1 MGVPDSSEYDLRFVC
16 KNDTGRDM
24 DTFRQN
30 KISSAG
36 MILGAIAFILG
47 IIHFS
52 LGPFSPSRG
61 SVESVVA
68 REVAAVKRGIIAG
81 LKGDEAPVP
90 VRRERPDMDKLLDN
104 VGRGM
109 AVIALGCAFVGGM
122 RKENRWG
129 VSGALFF
136 GGATLAFH
144 VLVFSIG
151 LVCGIILL
159 LLILQWLTGG
169 GLG

>member
-1 MGVPDSSEYDLRFVC
+1 M
-16 KNDTGRDM
+16 
-24 DTFRQN
+24 
-30 KISSAG
+30 
-36 MILGAIAFILG
+36 
-47 IIHFS
+47 
-52 LGPFSPSRG
+52 
-61 SVESVVA
+61 
-68 REVAAVKRGIIAG
+68 KRGIIAG

-104 VGRGM
+104 VGRGL

>member
-1 MGVPDSSEYDLRFVC
+1 
-16 KNDTGRDM
+16 M

-104 VGRGM
+104 VGRGL

-122 RKENRWG
+122 RKENRW
-129 VSGALFF
+129 V
-136 GGATLAFH
+136 LA
-144 VLVFSIG
+144 VLCFLLVPRSRLMCWFSSLDWCAG
-151 LVCGIILL
+151 
-159 LLILQWLTGG
+159 
-169 GLG
+169 